1 MFEAILEQIKTF
13 DTIII
18 HRHYKPDGDAMGSQI
33 GMKQL
38 LMENFPEKTVYAV
51 GDEPRFFS
59 FMEEGIGFVPAHQF
73 RKRKPR
79 HLYVLVKDGGS

>member
-1 MFEAILEQIKTF
+1 MFENILALIQKF

-18 HRHYKPDGDAMGSQI
+18 HRHNKPDGDAMGSQI

-51 GDEPRFFS
+51 GDEPRFFLLH
-59 FMEEGIGFVPAHQF
+59 GRLCYGYDP
-73 RKRKPR
+73 
-79 HLYVLVKDGGS
+79 